1 MIAEKGKPAMG
12 IAGGTD
18 GNRAMTGSQFLFS
31 ITILPDFTGH
41 FNPRCVIAW
50 LTMRLALFLV
60 NCGDALAGV
69 ALRWEC
75 YL

>member
-1 MIAEKGKPAMG
+1 MIAEKGKPAVG
-12 IAGGTD
+12 TAGGN
-18 GNRAMTGSQFLFS
+18 GKNRAAGSRFLFPV
-31 ITILPDFTGH
+31 IIPNFTGY
-41 FNPRCVIAW
+41 FNPRRMIAW

-60 NCGDALAGV
+60 NSGDALAGV